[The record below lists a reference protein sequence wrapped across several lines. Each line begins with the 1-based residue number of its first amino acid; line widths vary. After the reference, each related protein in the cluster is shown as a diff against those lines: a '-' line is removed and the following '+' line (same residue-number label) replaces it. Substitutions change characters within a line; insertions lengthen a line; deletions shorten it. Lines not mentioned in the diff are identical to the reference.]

1 MQYPIRGIIKA
12 RFLAKRCK
20 VDLDYISAFLQH
32 KSGFIN
38 NLFYKEKKIMV
49 YGLGIL
55 ALVVLIAIITSVKIY
70 REYERGVIFRLGRYV
85 GTRGPGFV
93 LIIPFGIELA
103 EKVSLRTVVQDVAP
117 QDIITSDNVS
127 VTVNAVLSSRV
138 VNPEKSQIEVEDY
151 SYAIAQ
157 LAQTALRSVLGAVEL
172 DELLTERDKLNTE
185 LEKVVSEHS
194 EPWGIKVLSME
205 VKHVDI
211 PEEMER
217 AIARQAE
224 AEREKRAKIIS
235 AKGER
240 QAAENM
246 IKAAKVLSPEPISI
260 QLRYLHT
267 LTEVAAE
274 KNSTLILP
282 FPIQLLTSILKASGH
297 YKE

>member
-1 MQYPIRGIIKA
+1 
-12 RFLAKRCK
+12 
-20 VDLDYISAFLQH
+20 
-32 KSGFIN
+32 
-38 NLFYKEKKIMV
+38 MV
-49 YGLGIL
+49 YGTAIL
-55 ALVVLIAIITSVKIY
+55 ALVVLIAILTSIRIY

-85 GTRGPGFV
+85 GTRGPGLVF
-93 LIIPFGIELA
+93 IIPFGIERA

-138 VNPEKSQIEVEDY
+138 VDPEKAVIEVEDY

-172 DELLTERDKLNTE
+172 DDLLKERDKLNVE
-185 LEKVVSEHS
+185 LERVVAEHS
-194 EPWGIKVLSME
+194 KPWGIDVLSVE
-205 VKHVDI
+205 VKHVDL

-224 AEREKRAKIIS
+224 AEREKRAKIIN
-235 AKGER
+235 AKGEL

-246 IKAAKVLSPEPISI
+246 IKAAKILSPDPTSI
-260 QLRYLHT
+260 QLRYLHS

-282 FPIQLLTSILKASGH
+282 LPIQLLTSALKPEEIRTNGQD
-297 YKE
+297 KD